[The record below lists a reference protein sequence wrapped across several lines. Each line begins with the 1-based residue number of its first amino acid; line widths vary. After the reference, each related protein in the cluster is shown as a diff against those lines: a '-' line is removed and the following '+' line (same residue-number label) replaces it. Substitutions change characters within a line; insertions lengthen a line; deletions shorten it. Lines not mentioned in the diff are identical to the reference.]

1 VSIFTSEYHIVRLT
15 RHHQSIVTTQPVKTS
30 SGHRLQQNVYSS
42 GDLMKAADLYNPLI
56 KIKKRRM
63 RPSAKAQHDL
73 HVSSEDE
80 GNNLSTTTMD
90 RLTLSGILVFD
101 ILQPGRDE
109 RTYNNPLMDC
119 SSMGECEFISCVAKT
134 IHITFEDLDVLSAHD
149 RLGDGNG
156 LKAVHFQTEGDHRSL
171 DLGFPASDD
180 DRITDTRNHP
190 QPDIL
195 DMQFPTMS
203 DDEQSHDE
211 MLELGFPPESDVE
224 DVLDL
229 GFDIDVSDSAG
240 NTDGALEMGFD
251 IDVSDPAGHT
261 DGALEMGFDTND
273 IMPDDN
279 PLEMGFDVDPAQF
292 DPDQSCKHSC
302 CFRYCTDC

>member
-1 VSIFTSEYHIVRLT
+1 MTYMCLVR
-15 RHHQSIVTTQPVKTS
+15 
-30 SGHRLQQNVYSS
+30 
-42 GDLMKAADLYNPLI
+42 MK
-56 KIKKRRM
+56 
-63 RPSAKAQHDL
+63 
-73 HVSSEDE
+73 
-80 GNNLSTTTMD
+80 
-90 RLTLSGILVFD
+90 
-101 ILQPGRDE
+101 PGRDE

-119 SSMGECEFISCVAKT
+119 SSMGESKT

-229 GFDIDVSDSAG
+229 GR

-292 DPDQSCKHSC
+292 DPDQSFAVIRPDPIGFVIQRAVGDLRIAMHRLDMDRASNAMSPDEAIARQQVLDSTQELLLACQLISIS
-302 CFRYCTDC
+302 RLAT

>member
-1 VSIFTSEYHIVRLT
+1 MTYMCLVRMK
-15 RHHQSIVTTQPVKTS
+15 P
-30 SGHRLQQNVYSS
+30 GH
-42 GDLMKAADLYNPLI
+42 
-56 KIKKRRM
+56 
-63 RPSAKAQHDL
+63 
-73 HVSSEDE
+73 
-80 GNNLSTTTMD
+80 
-90 RLTLSGILVFD
+90 
-101 ILQPGRDE
+101 DE

-119 SSMGECEFISCVAKT
+119 SSMGESKT

-149 RLGDGNG
+149 WLGDGNG
-156 LKAVHFQTEGDHRSL
+156 LKAVRFQTEGDHRSL
-171 DLGFPASDD
+171 DLGFPMSDD
-180 DRITDTRNHP
+180 DRCGKQLRSKETSP
-190 QPDIL
+190 KLDIL

-203 DDEQSHDE
+203 DDEQSHDK
-211 MLELGFPPESDVE
+211 MLELGFPPELDVE

-229 GFDIDVSDSAG
+229 GFDIDISDSAG

-273 IMPDDN
+273 ITPDDN

-292 DPDQSCKHSC
+292 DLDRSCKPSC

>member
-1 VSIFTSEYHIVRLT
+1 
-15 RHHQSIVTTQPVKTS
+15 
-30 SGHRLQQNVYSS
+30 
-42 GDLMKAADLYNPLI
+42 
-56 KIKKRRM
+56 
-63 RPSAKAQHDL
+63 
-73 HVSSEDE
+73 
-80 GNNLSTTTMD
+80 MD

-261 DGALEMGFDTND
+261 GGALEMGFDTND

-292 DPDQSCKHSC
+292 DPDQSFAVIRPDPIGFVIQRAVGDLRIAMHRLDMDRASNAMSPDEAIARQQVLDSTQELLLACQLISIS
-302 CFRYCTDC
+302 RLAT